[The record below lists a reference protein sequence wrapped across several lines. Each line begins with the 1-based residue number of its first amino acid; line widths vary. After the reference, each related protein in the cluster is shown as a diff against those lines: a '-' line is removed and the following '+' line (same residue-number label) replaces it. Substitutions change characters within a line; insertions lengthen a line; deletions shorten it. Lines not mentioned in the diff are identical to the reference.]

1 MRNKTRT
8 LRIIYSS
15 TDDMVLHLPEASFIS
30 PQIIENVKITPYS
43 ELPKETLKCGPAHTH
58 KVLESET

>member
-1 MRNKTRT
+1 
-8 LRIIYSS
+8 
-15 TDDMVLHLPEASFIS
+15 MVLHLPEASFIS